1 MEQFVLRVDHSHE
14 RGASRRLGGPHASLA
29 EPGEL
34 DRRVADFVG
43 GGERVLILGQGTDEL
58 AQTLRE
64 RGAQP
69 VAVEAEGIRS
79 IPTLDRDERVA
90 GDASEWLEDGEGAT
104 RCFDVVVLAD
114 LVGRLDDPGATLR
127 VLRPQIRPGGSLL
140 LTITGL
146 APIDGHP
153 EILAKGLPG
162 AGTCRL
168 FTYDGLIDLLEE
180 AEYAVGHLERV
191 GPMAA
196 LPDASEHPTAHDGLI
211 VAHPL
216 PFPGLDSLQ
225 RRLRALALRERDAV
239 HEAETLRRHLEQAG
253 HRLEILVG
261 REQALA
267 ERVRD
272 LRAQL
277 LAAHARM
284 IERDAEIHKT
294 FGDLAA
300 ERDSLAAER
309 DSLAA
314 ERDALAR
321 SLLAAEARL
330 NIFRNS
336 AAGHVYRV
344 ARKAIAQVR
353 AGREASGREGGAD

>member
-14 RGASRRLGGPHASLA
+14 RGAARRLGRPHTSLA
-29 EPGEL
+29 ESGGL

-43 GGERVLILGQGTDEL
+43 GGGRVLILGQGTDEL
-58 AQTLRE
+58 VRTLRE
-64 RGAQP
+64 RGARP
-69 VAVEAEGIRS
+69 VAVEVEGIRS
-79 IPTLDRDERVA
+79 IPDLDRDERLA
-90 GDASEWLEDGEGAT
+90 GDASEWLEDGEGDA

-127 VLRPQIRPGGSLL
+127 VLRPHIRPGGSLL
-140 LTITGL
+140 LTIIGL

-153 EILAKGLPG
+153 EILGKGLPG

-168 FTYDGLIDLLEE
+168 FTYDGLIDLLEG
-180 AEYAVGHLERV
+180 AEYAVGHLEWV
-191 GPMAA
+191 GPMAG
-196 LPDASEHPTAHDGLI
+196 LPDTSEHPAVHDGLI

-225 RRLRALALRERDAV
+225 RRLRALALRERDAA
-239 HEAETLRRHLEQAG
+239 HEAEALRQHLEQAG
-253 HRLEILVG
+253 RRLEILVG

-284 IERDAEIHKT
+284 IERDTEIHKT

-300 ERDSLAAER
+300 ERDALAAER
-309 DSLAA
+309 DSLA
-314 ERDALAR
+314 R
-321 SLLAAEARL
+321 SLRAVEARL
-330 NIFRNS
+330 NLFRKS
-336 AAGHVYRV
+336 AVGHVYRA
-344 ARKAIAQVR
+344 ARKAIARVR
-353 AGREASGREGGAD
+353 AGRESSGREGGAD